1 VALAAWWTGGMVNYH
16 QEGWR
21 EQLLV
26 PQGVG
31 GGSTVFLMTA
41 SHVEWHLWCLFNRPQ
56 LKARQEL
63 MPTRGIRLF
72 N

>member
-1 VALAAWWTGGMVNYH
+1 MRQTIFNGSGS
-16 QEGWR
+16 EKP
-21 EQLLV
+21 LV

-31 GGSTVFLMTA
+31 GGSTVVMGTA
-41 SHVEWHLWCLFNRPQ
+41 RRTDGGRATFRHFPPR

>member
-1 VALAAWWTGGMVNYH
+1 VGRAICQTILKACGSGKLV
-16 QEGWR
+16 
-21 EQLLV
+21 V
-26 PQGVG
+26 PQGVAGGPTACFGTARHVVG
-31 GGSTVFLMTA
+31 GGETC
-41 SHVEWHLWCLFNRPQ
+41 SHFPPQ